1 MSLGITI
8 NRFADLK
15 NLYIDILHDTIRP
28 WMSISRNSSFLAA
41 ILDAILN
48 YVIYQGNHWS
58 KRSTFMLSRFSDR
71 KNLHFDMLY
80 YQIGHEIEILLKN
93 PFSGGHLEFLK
104 TLNDAS
110 WPSFSFV
117 IYGPSP
123 NKINH
128 NLLGGYFCKV
138 ALKIRVWLLD

>member
-1 MSLGITI
+1 
-8 NRFADLK
+8 
-15 NLYIDILHDTIRP
+15 
-28 WMSISRNSSFLAA
+28 
-41 ILDAILN
+41 
-48 YVIYQGNHWS
+48 
-58 KRSTFMLSRFSDR
+58 MLSRFSDR

-93 PFSGGHLEFLK
+93 PFSGGHLGRHLEFLK

-110 WPSFSFV
+110 WASFSFV

-138 ALKIRVWLLD
+138 PLKFLGWQPDYWSV